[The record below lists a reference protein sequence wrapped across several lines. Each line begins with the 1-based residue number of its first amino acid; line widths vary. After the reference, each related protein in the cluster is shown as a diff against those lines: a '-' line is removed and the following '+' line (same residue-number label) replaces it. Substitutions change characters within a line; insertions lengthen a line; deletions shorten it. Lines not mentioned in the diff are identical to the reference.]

1 MADPVVQAVATE
13 VVTVKAKVIAFA
25 KTHTPTAIGA
35 VVGFG
40 AAKLGIFGLIWKL
53 I

>member
-1 MADPVVQAVATE
+1 MTDPVVQAAVVEVAT
-13 VVTVKAKVIAFA
+13 VKSKVIAFA